1 MRNKHENK
9 HENYNPVYVCYG
21 KHLTNH

>member
-21 KHLTNH
+21 KHLTNL